1 MKPTR
6 AGTTENIEEPPAR
19 SLVLGFEA
27 LPLLLR
33 NGRRMAARIEAS
45 QQIGVPVL
53 VSVLTSDL
61 DDWSKLCGSRVI
73 IKEV

>member
-6 AGTTENIEEPPAR
+6 AGTTENIEEQPAR